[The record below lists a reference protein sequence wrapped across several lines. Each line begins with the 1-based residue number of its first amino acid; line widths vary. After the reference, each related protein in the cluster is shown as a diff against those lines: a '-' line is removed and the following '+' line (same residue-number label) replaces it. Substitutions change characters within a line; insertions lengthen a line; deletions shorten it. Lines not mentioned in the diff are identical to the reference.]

1 MPKTFKDFMSELAT
15 DTSEDNKYS
24 AEDIKAVVDE
34 VTAKDTEIEELKKA
48 LEKANKDHED
58 LKSRIVEKLFSSNDG
73 KPNESDES
81 KDDKQEEKP
90 EVKSFDDLV
99 QADYRIRN

>member
-81 KDDKQEEKP
+81 KDVKPEEKP
-90 EVKSFDDLV
+90 VVKSFDDLV